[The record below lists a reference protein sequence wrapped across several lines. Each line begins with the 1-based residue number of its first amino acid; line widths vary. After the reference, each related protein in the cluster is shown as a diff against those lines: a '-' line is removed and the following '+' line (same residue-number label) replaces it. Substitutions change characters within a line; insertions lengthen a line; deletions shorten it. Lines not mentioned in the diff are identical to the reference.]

1 MILINPDEA
10 SSILD
15 QHLSSIERHLM
26 LIKCDLESLQ
36 LKIVA
41 GDVGT
46 ETQANKTI
54 GRINH
59 WVRSAIQTEMKI
71 AEQKKQKPGLDV
83 EDMGS
88 TLMKNGIRS
97 GADWIVCANALT
109 RQKFLNEMTEG
120 ELLALPYLFEF
131 WAMEHQLPPQ
141 GAG

>member
-71 AEQKKQKPGLDV
+71 AEQKKQKAGLGRRGYGLDLD
-83 EDMGS
+83 EERHQIGCRLDR
-88 TLMKNGIRS
+88 L
-97 GADWIVCANALT
+97 
-109 RQKFLNEMTEG
+109 RQCSDETEISK
-120 ELLALPYLFEF
+120 
-131 WAMEHQLPPQ
+131 
-141 GAG
+141 